1 MRRHRLQL
9 SIVAS
14 KSTRGPGTCKGV
26 TIWKDL
32 GFMRKVPQ
40 IGTKPGIKYEHPNR
54 FVKTLC
60 RNNRCGAKC
69 ATTIFSFKLL
79 GLQELGLQKVK
90 LKSVIEAYP
99 AVPAGLVET
108 WVLSSGVSF
117 EIPKSAT
124 FAINSL
130 SRRIL
135 LGLMSL

>member
-60 RNNRCGAKC
+60 RNNWCGAKC
-69 ATTIFSFKLL
+69 ATTILSFTLL

-90 LKSVIEAYP
+90 LR
-99 AVPAGLVET
+99 
-108 WVLSSGVSF
+108 VS
-117 EIPKSAT
+117 
-124 FAINSL
+124 
-130 SRRIL
+130 
-135 LGLMSL
+135 